1 MLSRGMRVKPIEI
14 SQESLGSLSVAVS
27 SPSPKVGGRGGY
39 DYTSGTT
46 NHGTLPEFLYQ
57 RHLEVATCDG
67 LIQHSSRISK
77 LSGLSLQME
86 MLD

>member
-1 MLSRGMRVKPIEI
+1 MLLRGMRVKPIEI

-27 SPSPKVGGRGGY
+27 SPSPKVGGREGY

-57 RHLEVATCDG
+57 RHLEVGDQVIG
-67 LIQHSSRISK
+67 H
-77 LSGLSLQME
+77 M
-86 MLD
+86 